1 MKTIK
6 PFIRRAACT
15 VLFAL
20 ISTIATA
27 SAATDQALI
36 PFKIGIASPSINM
49 LSIWVAQDQ
58 DFYKAQGL
66 KVEIINMEGGSR
78 GLVAVSA
85 GDVQTN
91 FVGLSAV
98 VEANSKGNDLRMIAS
113 SANTMSY
120 QLYSAP
126 DIKSAADIKGKT
138 IGVSAFNSESDF
150 STTLALKQL
159 GLTRQD
165 VKIVETGSIFKR
177 LEALKAGRIQA
188 TPLND
193 PINMLA
199 AQDGFV
205 ELVDLSK
212 STPWIFNGTVVSR
225 SYLKANRD
233 LFLKFLKAY
242 IEGTYFA
249 LANEARTKE
258 VIAKAFKNNDP
269 KILDAAFAD
278 FKRRIPRDA
287 EPSRQGAANIL
298 AVLPT
303 IGTKVA
309 STKVEDYIDASL
321 IDDLKKSGFIEEL
334 KLKYKV
340 P

>member
-1 MKTIK
+1 MDSTK

-15 VLFAL
+15 ILVAL
-20 ISTIATA
+20 MSAVATA
-27 SAATDQALI
+27 SAATAQDLI
-36 PFKIGIASPSINM
+36 PFKVGIASPSVNM

-66 KVEIINMEGGSR
+66 KVDIINMEGGSR
-78 GLVAVSA
+78 GLVAVAA
-85 GDVQTN
+85 GEVQAN

-120 QLYSAP
+120 QLFTAP
-126 DIKSAADIKGKT
+126 DIKSAVDLKGKT

-177 LEALKAGRIQA
+177 LEALKVGRIQA

-193 PINMLA
+193 PVNILA
-199 AQDGFV
+199 AQEGFAQ
-205 ELVDLSK
+205 LVDLSQ

-225 SYLKANRD
+225 SYLKAHRD

-258 VIAKAFKNNDP
+258 VIAKEFKNSDP
-269 KILDAAFAD
+269 KILDVTFAD

-303 IGTKVA
+303 IGTKVV
-309 STKVEDYIDASL
+309 STKIEDYIDASL
-321 IDDLKKSGFIEEL
+321 IDDLKKSGFIDEL
-334 KLKYKV
+334 KQRYKV